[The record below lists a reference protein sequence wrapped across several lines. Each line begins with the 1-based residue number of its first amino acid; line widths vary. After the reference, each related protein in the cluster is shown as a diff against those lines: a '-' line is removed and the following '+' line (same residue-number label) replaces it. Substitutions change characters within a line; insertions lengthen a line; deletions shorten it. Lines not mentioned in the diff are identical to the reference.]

1 MGFKSRNQFF
11 DEKTNN
17 QRILNLGNENI
28 HKSNRILASNLI
40 EEKATLNMTP
50 LINLAGTT
58 TKISYFQQILNSH
71 SEVNIN
77 PINDVS
83 DNTIEFECI
92 RDLPVKFKDEISISE
107 EGDDILKSFI
117 LNGSFEVLPN
127 TILPNPNDYFVM
139 EFNGRTCLYRVDNV
153 TMDNVSE
160 RPVRVVSFHIDETV
174 GKNFIFEGSKIAECT
189 VKFKYFIE
197 RHLGTDF
204 KPIIEEEEIKN
215 LDLVIS
221 LVNYMSEIYFKAFF
235 FIKENT
241 FFLKDPKFDFEN
253 LRYVKDEY
261 KDGNLNEDLYKLKPN
276 QTFYDP
282 NLIQFILTNSLLNKE
297 RNKLIKI
304 SHLTMVDF
312 DEYDYSLFRAIEE
325 RNLERFKNKLFK
337 MKFTKYIDAYHPVSL
352 YEKYIVHHVDYE
364 NHDTKNFYPKNLQ
377 DYLYKREFNKAS
389 ETVYNSPTEL
399 ILEIIS
405 IYINFKDGD
414 ITNQMIL
421 DRIKLLAHEKN
432 SLLIPNIYPT
442 NAFYLYP
449 ILIYIANDISE
460 KMFRNNSFLK

>member
-1 MGFKSRNQFF
+1 M
-11 DEKTNN
+11 
-17 QRILNLGNENI
+17 
-28 HKSNRILASNLI
+28 
-40 EEKATLNMTP
+40 EEP
-50 LINLAGTT
+50 VYI
-58 TKISYFQQILNSH
+58 
-71 SEVNIN
+71 
-77 PINDVS
+77 VS
-83 DNTIEFECI
+83 
-92 RDLPVKFKDEISISE
+92 
-107 EGDDILKSFI
+107 
-117 LNGSFEVLPN
+117 
-127 TILPNPNDYFVM
+127 
-139 EFNGRTCLYRVDNV
+139 
-153 TMDNVSE
+153 TM
-160 RPVRVVSFHIDETV
+160 
-174 GKNFIFEGSKIAECT
+174 IAECT

-261 KDGNLNEDLYKLKPN
+261 KDGILNEDLYKLKPN